1 MTERT
6 NQKNRPAFVWLKCSK
21 NINRLCPT
29 ALKRPTSVTET
40 ACFYF
45 SLVLIVASLRCKRRN
60 EIGTLG
66 NVKNC
71 QKGNPEA
78 VAILTKERLLAKPG
92 GKDIGLT
99 LPMQRVINARFA
111 LRSREHRLIVSSS
124 FDGLYRL

>member
-6 NQKNRPAFVWLKCSK
+6 KKQAGFCLAQMQHEHQPARPDGLEA
-21 NINRLCPT
+21 PT
-29 ALKRPTSVTET
+29 GVTEI

-45 SLVLIVASLRCKRRN
+45 TLVLIVASLRCKRRN

-71 QKGNPEA
+71 QKRNPEA
-78 VAILTKERLLAKPG
+78 VAVLRKERLLAKPG
-92 GKDIGLT
+92 VKDIGLT